1 MTSFFPVLGRFGAV
15 LASQN
20 DTKIRPKSV
29 KSLSK
34 TDPEFQLR
42 FLRALWPLGP
52 PKRSPRPPIFIEKS
66 LVLLE
71 FSENALFRH
80 EVRFVTTL
88 VPFWLHFGD
97 KNGTKMVPGAS
108 KVTFK
113 S

>member
-1 MTSFFPVLGRFGAV
+1 MAARA
-15 LASQN
+15 
-20 DTKIRPKSV
+20 
-29 KSLSK
+29 SK
-34 TDPEFQLR
+34 TE
-42 FLRALWPLGP
+42 P
-52 PKRSPRPPIFIEKS
+52 PTPIFIDKS

-88 VPFWLHFGD
+88 QAFWLHFGD
-97 KNGTKMVPGAS
+97 QNGTKMVPGAS